1 MVSAKQHR
9 RAPEDPGVSREVA
22 EQLLDAPVDEAP
34 AAPTKSDREI
44 LDDIRSCLERTAFDT
59 SEVRV
64 HLHNG
69 TVHVEG
75 RVESDQ
81 ARTDI
86 LDVIGGCAGALVT
99 VSRLRIGR

>member
-1 MVSAKQHR
+1 M
-9 RAPEDPGVSREVA
+9 SREVA